1 MIDRIVVVD
10 SGQVI
15 ETNESAIIA
24 KDEADRAEK
33 WAKYSEEQANLA
45 SNNAIAAAASKEAAA
60 QSAQSAANTVNGFD
74 AHAADKQ
81 QDFDDNYT
89 SKLNSFNTNAS
100 EKQAQVDA
108 SAETARKWAI
118 GTISEQPQG
127 SAKYWAEQAKTA
139 TAGTLNESILTNCLT
154 EIPQDIKLELSNGTL
169 TLKAGGKVYNGD
181 GTFYTNSSDI
191 SVTPSWGT
199 VSGLFVFSVIS
210 GNSIVGFDA
219 TNANLV
225 FSGDT
230 APTFAGNYAYW
241 YDTTVKKVK
250 YTSDA
255 GSSWKENRAFPLCL
269 VTASSGVVTSI
280 DQVFNGFGYID
291 NTIFALPSIKGLIP
305 NGFNTDGS
313 LNSTEFTTTSV
324 LTYSYINANSG
335 VLIGINA
342 NSLASDKYV
351 YNKDENYNRN
361 PQGVIAPR
369 AMFAKVSTD
378 STGRVTSFNPNT
390 AFHATDYNEFARALE
405 TKQDVISLIANRA
418 LVSDTSGNIAVSAV
432 TSTELGY
439 LDGVTSNIQT
449 QINNC
454 AKIDSVFIAEHIGQT
469 GYTSRTDV
477 PEGRAWADGAEY
489 TQAVFPD
496 VYNLLVNS
504 KLRKTTYSDFNSKVS
519 ANGFCDYFAL
529 DTTNK
534 KFKVPKLLDKF
545 VMDVDNSV
553 PVKGDGTTLGLT
565 DGNGE
570 YNLTMVNG
578 YVATANNL
586 GVDVGVSSTA
596 NGNNNRKVT
605 GLVTDSSK
613 SGIIADITSAKSTA
627 VLKAYVVLYATAVPA
642 STAQASEFMT
652 ALGSKANT
660 DLSNISTAGKETA
673 VTWGMPNYAAGV
685 SVSFPLSASKF
696 TAPLKGIYM
705 VNAKWAG
712 NNNGAN
718 AFVNGTKIASG
729 GNTQAG
735 TAYVDNGSS
744 VFIPL
749 DKGDI
754 LYFDQACRAVRLS
767 MFYPMKGV

>member
-1 MIDRIVVVD
+1 MIDGIVVVD

-15 ETNESAIIA
+15 ETTESAIIA

-60 QSAQSAANTVNGFD
+60 KSAQSAANTVNGFD
-74 AHAADKQ
+74 AHAAEKQ
-81 QDFDDNYT
+81 QDFDDNAKSKTNTYNSNASTLLQQYTDNAAQKLSAYNSNDATKTQAFNDNYT

-108 SAETARKWAI
+108 SAEEARKWAV
-118 GTISEQPQG
+118 GTISEQPNG
-127 SAKYWAEQAKTA
+127 SAKYWAGQAKTA

-154 EIPQDIKLELSNGTL
+154 KIPQDIKLELNNGTL
-169 TLKAGGKVYNGD
+169 TLKAGSKVYNGD

-269 VTASSGVVTSI
+269 VTSSSGVVTSI
-280 DQVFNGFGYID
+280 DQVFNGFGYIG

-305 NGFNTDGS
+305 NRFNTDGS

-378 STGRVTSFNPNT
+378 STGRITLFTPNT
-390 AFHATDYNEFARALE
+390 AFHAVDYSEYSRE
-405 TKQDVISLIANRA
+405 VGR
-418 LVSDTSGNIAVSAV
+418 
-432 TSTELGY
+432 
-439 LDGVTSNIQT
+439 
-449 QINNC
+449 C
-454 AKIDSVFIAEHIGQT
+454 AKLDEKNTFTGLNVFQGNAKLKVKSER
-469 GYTSRTDV
+469 YD
-477 PEGRAWADGAEY
+477 
-489 TQAVFPD
+489 
-496 VYNLLVNS
+496 VNS
-504 KLRKTTYSDFNSKVS
+504 FPSTMNENIIDIRDKNNIDLGGLASYINKVGDICIYLQAQRKIGGTTKFSQPLGVILSKDGNTRTTATTPQIGNNSNQIATTAWVNNKFQKVS
-519 ANGFCDYFAL
+519 
-529 DTTNK
+529 
-534 KFKVPKLLDKF
+534 
-545 VMDVDNSV
+545 
-553 PVKGDGTTLGLT
+553 TLPAQP
-565 DGNGE
+565 DPN
-570 YNLTMVNG
+570 
-578 YVATANNL
+578 
-586 GVDVGVSSTA
+586 
-596 NGNNNRKVT
+596 VT
-605 GLVTDSSK
+605 YL
-613 SGIIADITSAKSTA
+613 
-627 VLKAYVVLYATAVPA
+627 
-642 STAQASEFMT
+642 
-652 ALGSKANT
+652 
-660 DLSNISTAGKETA
+660 
-673 VTWGMPNYAAGV
+673 
-685 SVSFPLSASKF
+685 
-696 TAPLKGIYM
+696 
-705 VNAKWAG
+705 
-712 NNNGAN
+712 
-718 AFVNGTKIASG
+718 
-729 GNTQAG
+729 
-735 TAYVDNGSS
+735 
-744 VFIPL
+744 IPEE
-749 DKGDI
+749 
-754 LYFDQACRAVRLS
+754 
-767 MFYPMKGV
+767 

>member
-15 ETNESAIIA
+15 ETTESAIIA

-60 QSAQSAANTVNGFD
+60 KSAQSAANTVNGFD
-74 AHAADKQ
+74 AHAAEKQ
-81 QDFDDNYT
+81 QDFDDNAKSKTNTYNSNASTLLQQYTDNAAQKLSAYNSNDATKTQAFNNNYT

-100 EKQAQVDA
+100 KKQAQVDA
-108 SAETARKWAI
+108 SAEEARKWAV
-118 GTISEQPQG
+118 GTISEQPNG
-127 SAKYWAEQAKTA
+127 SAKYWAKQAKTA

-154 EIPQDIKLELSNGTL
+154 EIPQDIKLELSNRTL
-169 TLKAGGKVYNGD
+169 TLKAGSKVYNGD

-269 VTASSGVVTSI
+269 VTSSSGVVTSI

-378 STGRVTSFNPNT
+378 STGRITLFTPNT
-390 AFHATDYNEFARALE
+390 AFHAVDYSEYSREVGRCAKLDEDNTFTGLNVFQGNAKLKVKSERYDVNSFPSTVNE
-405 TKQDVISLIANRA
+405 
-418 LVSDTSGNIAVSAV
+418 NIIDIRDKNNID
-432 TSTELGY
+432 LGGLASY
-439 LDGVTSNIQT
+439 
-449 QINNC
+449 INNVGDIC
-454 AKIDSVFIAEHIGQT
+454 IYLQAQRKIGGTTKFSQPLGIILSKDGNTRTTVTTPQIENNSNQIAT
-469 GYTSRTDV
+469 T
-477 PEGRAWADGAEY
+477 AW
-489 TQAVFPD
+489 
-496 VYNLLVNS
+496 VNN
-504 KLRKTTYSDFNSKVS
+504 KFQKVS
-519 ANGFCDYFAL
+519 
-529 DTTNK
+529 
-534 KFKVPKLLDKF
+534 
-545 VMDVDNSV
+545 
-553 PVKGDGTTLGLT
+553 TLPAQP
-565 DGNGE
+565 DPN
-570 YNLTMVNG
+570 
-578 YVATANNL
+578 
-586 GVDVGVSSTA
+586 
-596 NGNNNRKVT
+596 VT
-605 GLVTDSSK
+605 YL
-613 SGIIADITSAKSTA
+613 
-627 VLKAYVVLYATAVPA
+627 
-642 STAQASEFMT
+642 
-652 ALGSKANT
+652 
-660 DLSNISTAGKETA
+660 
-673 VTWGMPNYAAGV
+673 
-685 SVSFPLSASKF
+685 
-696 TAPLKGIYM
+696 
-705 VNAKWAG
+705 
-712 NNNGAN
+712 
-718 AFVNGTKIASG
+718 
-729 GNTQAG
+729 
-735 TAYVDNGSS
+735 
-744 VFIPL
+744 IPEE
-749 DKGDI
+749 
-754 LYFDQACRAVRLS
+754 
-767 MFYPMKGV
+767 

>member
-1 MIDRIVVVD
+1 MIDGIVVVD

-15 ETNESAIIA
+15 ETTESAIIA

-45 SNNAIAAAASKEAAA
+45 SDNAIAAAASKEAAA
-60 QSAQSAANTVNGFD
+60 KSAQSAANTVNGFD
-74 AHAADKQ
+74 AHAAKKQ
-81 QDFDDNYT
+81 QDFDDNAKSKTNTYNSNASTLLQQYTDNAAQKLSAYNSNDATKTQAFNDNYT

-108 SAETARKWAI
+108 SAEKARKWAV
-118 GTISEQPQG
+118 GTISEQPNG

-169 TLKAGGKVYNGD
+169 IVKAGSKVYNGD

-191 SVTPSWGT
+191 SITPSWGT

-255 GSSWKENRAFPLCL
+255 GSSWQENRAFPLCL
-269 VTASSGVVTSI
+269 ATSSNGVATSI
-280 DQVFNGFGYID
+280 DKVFNGFGYIG

-305 NGFNTDGS
+305 NGFKTDGS

-351 YNKDENYNRN
+351 YNKDENYNKN

-378 STGRVTSFNPNT
+378 STGRITLFNPNT
-390 AFHATDYNEFARALE
+390 AFHAVDYSEFTSALE

-418 LVSDTSGNIAVSAV
+418 LVSNSSGKVSVSAV

-449 QINNC
+449 Q
-454 AKIDSVFIAEHIGQT
+454 F
-469 GYTSRTDV
+469 
-477 PEGRAWADGAEY
+477 
-489 TQAVFPD
+489 
-496 VYNLLVNS
+496 
-504 KLRKTTYSDFNSKVS
+504 
-519 ANGFCDYFAL
+519 
-529 DTTNK
+529 
-534 KFKVPKLLDKF
+534 
-545 VMDVDNSV
+545 
-553 PVKGDGTTLGLT
+553 
-565 DGNGE
+565 
-570 YNLTMVNG
+570 
-578 YVATANNL
+578 NNL
-586 GVDVGVSSTA
+586 PKHKVVS
-596 NGNNNRKVT
+596 
-605 GLVTDSSK
+605 
-613 SGIIADITSAKSTA
+613 
-627 VLKAYVVLYATAVPA
+627 VLPVEPD
-642 STAQASEFMT
+642 
-652 ALGSKANT
+652 ANT
-660 DLSNISTAGKETA
+660 FYL
-673 VTWGMPNYAAGV
+673 
-685 SVSFPLSASKF
+685 
-696 TAPLKGIYM
+696 
-705 VNAKWAG
+705 
-712 NNNGAN
+712 
-718 AFVNGTKIASG
+718 
-729 GNTQAG
+729 
-735 TAYVDNGSS
+735 
-744 VFIPL
+744 IPEE
-749 DKGDI
+749 
-754 LYFDQACRAVRLS
+754 
-767 MFYPMKGV
+767 